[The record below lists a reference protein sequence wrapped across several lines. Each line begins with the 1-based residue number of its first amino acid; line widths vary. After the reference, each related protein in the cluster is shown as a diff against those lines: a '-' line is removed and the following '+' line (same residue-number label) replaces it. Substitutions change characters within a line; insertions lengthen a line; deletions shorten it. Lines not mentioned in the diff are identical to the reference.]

1 MTFTPVRVYRV
12 EAGDIPEPRRSDN
25 PLVNLESPYMFVAAM
40 DVDPAHERLFN
51 EVYDEE
57 HVPSLLTVSGVRA
70 VTRFRTLPFELS
82 IGGAL
87 KEVPQAAP
95 RYHALYAIDSPD
107 VLVSPAWSDAVER
120 GRWPLQVRP
129 FTTDRRHMLLE
140 RLP

>member
-1 MTFTPVRVYRV
+1 
-12 EAGDIPEPRRSDN
+12 
-25 PLVNLESPYMFVAAM
+25 MFVASM

-51 EVYDEE
+51 QVYDEE
-57 HVPSLLTVSGVRA
+57 HVPNLLTVAGVRA

-87 KEVPQAAP
+87 KQVPQATP
-95 RYHALYAIDSPD
+95 HYHAMYGIDSPD

-129 FTTDRRHMLLE
+129 FTIDRRHMLLE
-140 RLP
+140 RVR